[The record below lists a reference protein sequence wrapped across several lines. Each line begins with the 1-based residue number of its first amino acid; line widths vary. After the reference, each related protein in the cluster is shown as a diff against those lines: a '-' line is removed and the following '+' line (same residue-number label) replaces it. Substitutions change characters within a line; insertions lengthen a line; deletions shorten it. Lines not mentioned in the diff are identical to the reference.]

1 MTLTEKELGE
11 VDKVPADLRKPASYS
26 VADTYDYSA
35 MTEAGCDDMVDIDEL
50 NSATLLYNLAN
61 RYL

>member
-1 MTLTEKELGE
+1 MTLTEQELTETDG
-11 VDKVPADLRKPASYS
+11 VPSDLKKPASYP